1 MMLHIPYFALRASPL
16 PKPSPRT
23 AVHSNPP
30 RQWMDLSFL
39 EIQDQKKFIMHEA
52 QITFLIC
59 GSDDQRWAAYAFDDT
74 HFDEDYFGDGTFS
87 YEGIQDDPI
96 ARGKIDANLPIG
108 DPREYFLMIFDIRL
122 TQVREEWKYLVR
134 RVELSINKKRVREHP
149 FLSKSE
155 PLTDSSEKSEL
166 F

>member
-1 MMLHIPYFALRASPL
+1 
-16 PKPSPRT
+16 
-23 AVHSNPP
+23 
-30 RQWMDLSFL
+30 MDLSFL
-39 EIQDQKKFIMHEA
+39 EIPDQKKFIMHEA

-74 HFDEDYFGDGTFS
+74 HFDEEGFGDETFS
-87 YEGIQDDPI
+87 YEGVQDDPI

-134 RVELSINKKRVREHP
+134 MVDRGIIKKRV
-149 FLSKSE
+149 
-155 PLTDSSEKSEL
+155 
-166 F
+166 

>member
-1 MMLHIPYFALRASPL
+1 MMLHIPYFALRASPP

-39 EIQDQKKFIMHEA
+39 EIPDQKKFIMHEA

-74 HFDEDYFGDGTFS
+74 RFDEEDFGDEIFS
-87 YEGIQDDPI
+87 YEGVQDDPI

-122 TQVREEWKYLVR
+122 AQVREEWKYLVR
-134 RVELSINKKRVREHP
+134 MVDRSIIKKRV
-149 FLSKSE
+149 
-155 PLTDSSEKSEL
+155 
-166 F
+166 